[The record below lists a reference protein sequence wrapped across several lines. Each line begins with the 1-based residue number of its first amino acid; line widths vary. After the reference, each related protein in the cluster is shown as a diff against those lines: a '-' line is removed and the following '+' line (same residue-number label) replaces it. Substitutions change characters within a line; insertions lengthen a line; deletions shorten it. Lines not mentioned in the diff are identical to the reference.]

1 MSPEIARNRYG
12 SVAIAVHWLLALAIS
27 GMFVLG
33 FLSAAAGDP
42 AQKAAFLRLHVPLGA
57 LTLLLTIFLIVWLW
71 VKRRPQTL
79 PELPRWQAIAARF
92 VHFALYGLIVAI
104 GFSGIGLM
112 LLSGAPEILFF
123 GSSKALPDFQ
133 TYPPMMVHATGAFVL
148 LGLIGLHVA
157 AAAHHQFVRRDHL
170 LYRMGLGSDRRKSE
184 PRQAHPNSKL
194 RVS

>member
-1 MSPEIARNRYG
+1 MSLGNGRNRYG
-12 SVAIAVHWLLALAIS
+12 SVAMAVHWLLALAIS

-71 VKRRPQTL
+71 VNRRPQAL

-104 GFSGIGLM
+104 GVSGIGLM

-133 TYPPMMVHATGAFVL
+133 AYPPMMVHATGAFVL

-157 AAAHHQFVRRDHL
+157 AAVHHQFVRRDHV
-170 LYRMGLGSDRRKSE
+170 LYRMGIGPDGQTGE
-184 PRQAHPNSKL
+184 PR
-194 RVS
+194 